1 MTRRSTALTLLVLF
15 AAPFVAGCGSI
26 IHGTRQEIILNST
39 PEGAQILENGQPIG
53 TTPTTLRF
61 RRGDDHLLTFRL
73 DGYQDVRVTLNKE
86 LDATSMVLNLLFGGP
101 IGFVVDF
108 SNGAAYELDPDIVDV
123 VMQREGMSAVE
134 AREGEVNV
142 VFFTTDQ
149 VAEAMAAQ
157 AAAE

>member
-86 LDATSMVLNLLFGGP
+86 LSPVTLLNLIGGGL